1 MPRFKMGNKNENY
14 YFDANV
20 EEAVVRYVSAT
31 DITEK
36 NMIFQKE
43 LYHVFYHMAESISR
57 RYGLYTPNE
66 DFIDTVH
73 DCLSNLLE
81 KLDMYKPDAGY
92 KAYSYY
98 GYIIKN
104 YLLNKRKTAMNKMKL
119 ECSYEDMYANGTL
132 DTRADKPYEDNTPFL
147 TTLINE
153 MKSTIDTVLK
163 KGEFKK
169 KKINDGERMVGEALI
184 DILGNWE
191 PYIEWGHKKK
201 YYKATLQS
209 EIKDRTNFSTEE
221 LRKNINIYR
230 KIYLFTK
237 NKLLRKWDQ

>member
-1 MPRFKMGNKNENY
+1 MSEKNSNY
-14 YFDANV
+14 YFDDEV
-20 EEAVVRYVSAT
+20 EEAVVRYINAK
-31 DITEK
+31 DINEK
-36 NMIFQKE
+36 NKIFQKE
-43 LYHVFYHMAESISR
+43 LYHIFYRMTESISR
-57 RYGLYTPNE
+57 RYGLFTPGE
-66 DFIDTVH
+66 EFIDTVQ

-81 KLDMYKPDAGY
+81 KLEMYNPETGN

-104 YLLNKRKTAMNKMKL
+104 YLLNKRKSVMNNMKI

-132 DTRADKPYEDNTPFL
+132 DNRMDNPYEDTTPFL
-147 TTLINE
+147 TALIEEIKGSIAN
-153 MKSTIDTVLK
+153 VLT

-169 KKINDGERMVGEALI
+169 KKISEGERVVGEALME
-184 DILGNWE
+184 ILSNWE

-201 YYKATLQS
+201 FYKATLQS

-221 LRKNINIYR
+221 LRKNLNLYR

-237 NKLLRKWDQ
+237 NKLLRKWEQ